1 MRNVELKAA
10 VLVLMAV
17 ADAAF
22 AQSLPPPSRTVFKC
36 ESGGKVVYSDSPC
49 LGATKI
55 DVEPT
60 RGLNKSTG
68 RVREGHDVQ
77 RERRNEGLAEALKP
91 LTGGKDAKQLTQIER
106 RMRLSPGAQR
116 QCRSLDSRIP
126 EQEALEARA
135 SGGELDSVQREL
147 FASRS
152 RWRELGC

>member
-1 MRNVELKAA
+1 MRHAEIKAA
-10 VLVLMAV
+10 VLVLIVV
-17 ADAAF
+17 AQGAS

-36 ESGGKVVYSDSPC
+36 EAGGKIVYSDSPC
-49 LGATKI
+49 LGASKI

-91 LTGGKDAKQLTQIER
+91 LTGGKDAKQLSQMSR
-106 RMRLSPGAQR
+106 RMKLPPGAQR
-116 QCRSLDSRIP
+116 ECRTLDSRIP
-126 EQEALEARA
+126 EQEAHEARV
-135 SGGELDSVQREL
+135 SGAELLSVQREL

>member
-1 MRNVELKAA
+1 MRHAGLKVA
-10 VLVLMAV
+10 VLVLIAV
-17 ADAAF
+17 AEGAS

-36 ESGGKVVYSDSPC
+36 EAGGRVIYSDSPC
-49 LGATKI
+49 LGASKI

-77 RERRNEGLAEALKP
+77 RERWNEGLAEALKP
-91 LTGGKDAKQLTQIER
+91 LTGGKDAKQLSNMER
-106 RMRLSPGAQR
+106 RMRLPPEAQR
-116 QCRSLDSRIP
+116 ECRTLDSRIP

-135 SGGELDSVQREL
+135 SAAELQSVQREL

-152 RWRELGC
+152 RWRHLGC